1 MRYNVELNEF
11 FLRRLEMGVLH
22 ISLENKD
29 IYLGI
34 GVNDRILRYKDQP
47 EA

>member
-1 MRYNVELNEF
+1 
-11 FLRRLEMGVLH
+11 MGVLR

-34 GVNDRILRYKDQP
+34 GVNDRILRYKDQL